1 MFVMLQNLAE
11 LVINKGTLE
20 MSIIIKVYIF
30 NAGIDSQFQE
40 LNHRFTEHAMK
51 LLMLSLDL
59 NPREAYESFR
69 VSNILYKYRERLICS

>member
-1 MFVMLQNLAE
+1 
-11 LVINKGTLE
+11 

-30 NAGIDSQFQE
+30 NARIDSQFQE

-69 VSNILYKYRERLICS
+69 VSNILYKY